1 MSTVWNVG
9 LSPLMLYII
18 TNIITDRK
26 KLGVGMSQE
35 MNTLFRFW
43 SFFIRQHFNK
53 KMYNEFKT
61 LALEDAAA
69 GYR

>member
-1 MSTVWNVG
+1 M
-9 LSPLMLYII
+9 
-18 TNIITDRK
+18 ITDRK